1 MAVGVTLKELAEKIG
16 VSRTTVSRVMSG
28 NAEKYRISEKTVK
41 KVKAAAEQYGL
52 MPNQVAQNL
61 RLKKTDTIGLL
72 IPDIANPFFANLAQ
86 VVEEELRAHGKM
98 LLLCNSNENTDL
110 EAETLTNIV
119 RRQIDGLLVAPVG
132 LSGDHFQSLA
142 GKPIVFIDRYFYDL
156 DIPHVSTDNH
166 AGAYKATRYLLDQG
180 HKRIACIQGL
190 RATVSNQDR
199 VVGYERALKE
209 SGATPNVLGDGFT
222 IENGYDSALELLSLE
237 EKPTAIFT
245 LNNLIAVG
253 ALQALRERNVKVPE
267 DMSLISFDEQP
278 YFALTSPPVTTIR
291 QPVKQIAK
299 EAVQKLLVRLNGE
312 STTSLMIQPEIIER
326 KSVLPPKD

>member
-41 KVKAAAEQYGL
+41 KVKAAAEHYGL
-52 MPNQVAQNL
+52 MPNQVALNL
-61 RLKKTDTIGLL
+61 RLQKTDTIGLL

-86 VVEEELRAHGKM
+86 GVEEELRAHGKM

-132 LSGDHFQSLA
+132 LSGDHFKALS
-142 GKPIVFIDRYFYDL
+142 GKPIVFIDRYFHDL

-166 AGAYKATRYLLDQG
+166 AGAYKATRYLLDRG
-180 HKRIACIQGL
+180 HERIACIQGL

-199 VVGYERALKE
+199 VKGYEQALNEK
-209 SGATPNVLGDGFT
+209 GLNPKTLGDGFT
-222 IENGYDSALELLSLE
+222 IENGYQSTLEVLDKAE
-237 EKPTAIFT
+237 RPTAIFT

-253 ALQALRERNVKVPE
+253 ALQALREKNIKVPE
-267 DMSLISFDEQP
+267 EVSLISFDEQP

-299 EAVQKLLVRLNGE
+299 EAVQKLLVRLKGE
-312 STTSLMIQPEIIER
+312 TTSSLMIQPEIIER
-326 KSVLPPKD
+326 KSVLPPKS